1 MDGRNPAQ
9 FKIGLFV
16 IVGVAILVAAVFLF
30 GIRNAIEPT
39 QKFETYIMGKVE
51 GLSIGSPVKMRGVT
65 VGRVDEIAFSWKI
78 YQDADPHCVVLRCE
92 FEQRFSPV
100 AEKDFKSQVHVLAT
114 NGLRAV
120 VQAQGITGTS
130 IVSLEEL
137 DPAKYPPLEVPWHP
151 RYPYI
156 PSAPSQFGQILQSID
171 HVLAHLDSLD
181 LSKTLDAVNRTLDKA
196 DVTIEKFGQFD
207 VAGISRKVDT
217 LSTDAT
223 TAVRE
228 IEALVKDMRST
239 LDAMHLEALGTDTD
253 RVVNDLGARL
263 QTLTDRL
270 NSIDVRSLNDTLA
283 DTREAARNLNDAI
296 EVLKAHP
303 SGFIF
308 GQAPPPA
315 KSLEKEKEKE

>member
-16 IVGVAILVAAVFLF
+16 IVGVAILVSAVFLF

-39 QKFETYIMGKVE
+39 QKFETYITGKVE

-65 VGRVDEIAFSWKI
+65 VGRVDEIAFSWKL

-100 AEKDFKSQVHVLAT
+100 AEKDFKSQVHVLTT

-137 DPAKYPPLEVPWHP
+137 DPTKYPPLEVPWHP
-151 RYPYI
+151 KYPYI

-171 HVLAHLDSLD
+171 HLLAHLETLD
-181 LSKTLDAVNRTLDKA
+181 LSKTLDAVNHTLATA

-228 IEALVKDMRST
+228 VEGLVKEMRST

-253 RVVNDLGARL
+253 RVINDLGSRL
-263 QTLTDRL
+263 QTLIDKL

-296 EVLKAHP
+296 EALKAHP

-308 GQAPPPA
+308 GQAPPPV
-315 KSLEKEKEKE
+315 KGLEE

>member
-16 IVGVAILVAAVFLF
+16 IVGVAILVSAVFLF
-30 GIRNAIEPT
+30 GIRSAIEPT
-39 QKFETYIMGKVE
+39 QKFETYVMGKVE

-78 YQDADPHCVVLRCE
+78 YQDVEPHCVVLRCE

-100 AEKDFKSQVHVLAT
+100 AEKDFESQVHVLTT

-151 RYPYI
+151 KYPYI

-181 LSKTLDAVNRTLDKA
+181 LSKTLNAVNRTLDRA

-228 IEALVKDMRST
+228 VEALVKDMRST

-263 QTLTDRL
+263 QTLTDKL
-270 NSIDVRSLNDTLA
+270 NSIDVGSLNDTLA

-296 EVLKAHP
+296 EALKAHP

-308 GQAPPPA
+308 GKAPPPA
-315 KSLEKEKEKE
+315 KSLEKEKK

>member
-16 IVGVAILVAAVFLF
+16 IVGVAILVSAVFLF

-39 QKFETYIMGKVE
+39 QKFETYITGKVE

-65 VGRVDEIAFSWKI
+65 VGRVDEIAFSWKL

-100 AEKDFKSQVHVLAT
+100 AEKDFKSQVHVLTT

-137 DPAKYPPLEVPWHP
+137 DPTKYPPLEVPWHP
-151 RYPYI
+151 KYPYI
-156 PSAPSQFGQILQSID
+156 PSAPSQ
-171 HVLAHLDSLD
+171 
-181 LSKTLDAVNRTLDKA
+181 SKTLDAVNHTLATA

-228 IEALVKDMRST
+228 VEGLVKEMRST

-253 RVVNDLGARL
+253 RVINDLGSRL
-263 QTLTDRL
+263 QTLIDKL

-296 EVLKAHP
+296 EALKAHP

-308 GQAPPPA
+308 GQAPPPV
-315 KSLEKEKEKE
+315 KGLEEEEE

>member
-1 MDGRNPAQ
+1 MDGRNPSQ

-16 IVGVAILVAAVFLF
+16 IVGTAILVSGLFLF

-39 QKFETYIMGKVE
+39 QKFETYITGRVE
-51 GLSIGSPVKMRGVT
+51 GLSVGSPLKLRGVT
-65 VGRVDEIAFSWKI
+65 VGRVDEIGFSWKL
-78 YQDADPHCVVLRCE
+78 YQDADPHCVVVRCE

-100 AEKDFKSQVHVLAT
+100 AEKDFESQVHVLTT

-151 RYPYI
+151 KYPYI

-171 HVLAHLDSLD
+171 RTLAHLASLD
-181 LSKTLDAVNRTLDKA
+181 LSKTLDAVNRTLDAA
-196 DVTIEKFGQFD
+196 DVTIEKYGQFD
-207 VAGISRKVDT
+207 VAGISSKVDT

-228 IEALVKDMRST
+228 VERLVKEMRST
-239 LDAMHLEALGTDTD
+239 LDAMHLEAIGTDTD
-253 RVVNDLGARL
+253 RVINDLGSRL
-263 QTLTDRL
+263 QTLTDKL

-296 EVLKAHP
+296 EALKAHP

-308 GQAPPPA
+308 GEAPPPA
-315 KSLEKEKEKE
+315 KGLEEEEE

>member
-16 IVGVAILVAAVFLF
+16 IVGTAILVSALFLF
-30 GIRNAIEPT
+30 GIRNSIEPT
-39 QKFETYIMGKVE
+39 QKFETYITGKVE

-65 VGRVDEIAFSWKI
+65 VGRVEEIGFSWKL

-100 AEKDFKSQVHVLAT
+100 PEKDFKSRVRVLVT
-114 NGLRAV
+114 KGLRAV

-151 RYPYI
+151 KYPYI
-156 PSAPSQFGQILQSID
+156 PSAPSQFGQILQSLD
-171 HVLAHLDSLD
+171 NTLAHLETLD
-181 LSKTLDAVNRTLDKA
+181 LSKTLDALNRTLDAA

-207 VAGISRKVDT
+207 AAGISRKVDT

-228 IEALVKDMRST
+228 VEGLVKDMRNT
-239 LDAMHLEALGTDTD
+239 LDAMQLEAIGTDTD
-253 RVVNDLGARL
+253 RVINDLGSRL
-263 QTLTDRL
+263 QTLTDKL

-308 GQAPPPA
+308 GEAPPPV
-315 KSLEKEKEKE
+315 KGLEEEEE